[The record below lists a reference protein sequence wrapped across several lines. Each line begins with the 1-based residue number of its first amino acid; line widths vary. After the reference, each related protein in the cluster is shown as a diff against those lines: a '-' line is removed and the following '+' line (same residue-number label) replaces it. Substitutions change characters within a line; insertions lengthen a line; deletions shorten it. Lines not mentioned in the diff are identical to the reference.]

1 MNPMQMLIQMMQMGN
16 NPNAMINM
24 LMKQNPQVSGLIR
37 QMQQSGLPPQQF
49 VQQYAKQTGQ
59 DIRPLL
65 NTLSNFGI
73 KL

>member
-1 MNPMQMLIQMMQMGN
+1 MQLMQMGN
-16 NPNAMINM
+16 SPNAMINM
-24 LMKQNPQVSGLIR
+24 LMQRNPQAAGLIK
-37 QMQQSGLPPQQF
+37 QMKQSGLPPQQF